1 MSTDEKIQASPVPQ
15 QSDLASNIKANVDS
29 ILNGGSDPPSS
40 GRVLTSLDDVAKAQD
55 INDRQVD
62 TELKRLYAERFIWI
76 CVGLLASMNIV
87 FFLKGF
93 GCVSYE
99 EGDLQLFVAGTL
111 GEVFGIVL
119 VITKYLFSKK

>member
-1 MSTDEKIQASPVPQ
+1 MSNDEESGPYPLPQ
-15 QSDLASNIKANVDS
+15 GSELASSIKASLNS
-29 ILNGGSDPPSS
+29 ILSGSSELPSS

-55 INDRQVD
+55 INDKQVD
-62 TELKRLYAERFIWI
+62 TELKRLYAKRFIWI
-76 CVGLLASMNIV
+76 CVGLLASMNAV

-93 GCVSYE
+93 GKVQYE

-119 VITKYLFSKK
+119 VITKYLFSRK

>member
-1 MSTDEKIQASPVPQ
+1 MSTDEEIQASQLPR
-15 QSDLASNIKANVDS
+15 QSDLASSIKESIDS
-29 ILNGGSDPPSS
+29 ILNGGSDPPTS

-62 TELKRLYAERFIWI
+62 TELKRLYAKRFIWI

-93 GCVSYE
+93 GKVYYE
-99 EGDLQLFVAGTL
+99 KGDLQLFVAGTL

>member
-1 MSTDEKIQASPVPQ
+1 MSNDEEAGTSPLPQ
-15 QSDLASNIKANVDS
+15 ESDLASSIRASVNS
-29 ILNGGSDPPSS
+29 ILSGGPEISIS

-62 TELKRLYAERFIWI
+62 TELKRFYAQRFIWI
-76 CVGLLASMNIV
+76 CGGLLLSMNVV
-87 FFLKGF
+87 FVLKGL
-93 GCVSYE
+93 CIVHYE

-119 VITKYLFSKK
+119 VITKYLFSRK

>member
-1 MSTDEKIQASPVPQ
+1 MSNDEKSGSSPLPQ
-15 QSDLASNIKANVDS
+15 GSDLASSIKASVNT
-29 ILNGGSDPPSS
+29 ILSGGSEISIS

-62 TELKRLYAERFIWI
+62 TELRRLYAKRFIWI
-76 CVGLLASMNIV
+76 CVGLLASMNVV
-87 FFLKGF
+87 FFLKGL
-93 GCVSYE
+93 GKVHYE

>member
-1 MSTDEKIQASPVPQ
+1 MSNDEESGSSPLPQ
-15 QSDLASNIKANVDS
+15 ESDLASSIKASVNT
-29 ILNGGSDPPSS
+29 ILSGGSEISIS

-62 TELKRLYAERFIWI
+62 TELRRLYAERFIWI
-76 CVGLLASMNIV
+76 CVGLLASMNVV

-93 GCVSYE
+93 GKVHYV